1 MIRLEPRDRAGP
13 WIAAAAPVGSVL
25 AALALAAIPLAA
37 AGAPLGRAFALMAA
51 GAAGSLFALT
61 ETLTR
66 ATPLVFTGLAAAI
79 AFRARLYNV
88 GAEGQL
94 YAGALAAVAVGTGA
108 VEAPPH
114 RARAA
119 DPRKRGACR
128 RAC

>member
-1 MIRLEPRDRAGP
+1 MRSRRRRRS
-13 WIAAAAPVGSVL
+13 AAVL

-66 ATPLVFTGLAAAI
+66 ATPLIFTGLAAAV
-79 AFRARLYNV
+79 AFRARLYNI

-94 YAGALAAVAVGTGA
+94 YAR
-108 VEAPPH
+108 
-114 RARAA
+114 RAR
-119 DPRKRGACR
+119 RRRGRHRRRRGAAPSCSCR
-128 RAC
+128 